1 MGRGKKSRKHQIPKH
16 HPAEKIEKRP
26 DLIDGELPFNIDIQE
41 GSINV
46 SKFKEPFLNY
56 YQTRNLLASTK
67 NY

>member
-26 DLIDGELPFNIDIQE
+26 DLIDGELPFDINIQE
-41 GSINV
+41 GSINP
-46 SKFKEPFLNY
+46 SKFKAPFLNY
-56 YQTRNLLASTK
+56 YRTRNLLIPAQ